1 LTRLAQLES
10 ALVKADA
17 AGNVDDARALASAI
31 RAERAKAAPVAEAPQ
46 PEAPST
52 LAQFG
57 RAGGILARDVLEGG
71 GGLVG
76 LLTDP
81 IVYGAGSATGQN
93 FAGMKDTATQ
103 LADAIGLPK
112 PETGTEQVVSRVQQ
126 ALTGGAGTLSLA
138 RGLAG

>member
-1 LTRLAQLES
+1 VSQRTPPPPPGFVIQQASSAPPPLPAGFVLES
-10 ALVKADA
+10 
-17 AGNVDDARALASAI
+17 
-31 RAERAKAAPVAEAPQ
+31 EAPQ

-52 LAQFG
+52 LSQFG

-71 GGLVG
+71 GSLVG